1 MRSDVLTRH
10 MKQHSKINE
19 SNPLTNISETNNVYK
34 STVLTQR
41 SEEEIEIKDE
51 NNLKLNET
59 RGGSKRKHDGTAE
72 EYEALKKCLIK
83 YKQEYEEKII
93 LGENVY
99 MILGE
104 GEGMSFP

>member
-34 STVLTQR
+34 STVSTQR
-41 SEEEIEIKDE
+41 SEEENEIKDE

-59 RGGSKRKHDGTAE
+59 RGGLKRKHDGT
-72 EYEALKKCLIK
+72 
-83 YKQEYEEKII
+83 
-93 LGENVY
+93 GEDRKSVV
-99 MILGE
+99 
-104 GEGMSFP
+104 

>member
-1 MRSDVLTRH
+1 

-51 NNLKLNET
+51 NNLKLNRNKGWIQSVSMME
-59 RGGSKRKHDGTAE
+59 RQE
-72 EYEALKKCLIK
+72 EYEAL
-83 YKQEYEEKII
+83 ER
-93 LGENVY
+93 NT
-99 MILGE
+99 
-104 GEGMSFP
+104 